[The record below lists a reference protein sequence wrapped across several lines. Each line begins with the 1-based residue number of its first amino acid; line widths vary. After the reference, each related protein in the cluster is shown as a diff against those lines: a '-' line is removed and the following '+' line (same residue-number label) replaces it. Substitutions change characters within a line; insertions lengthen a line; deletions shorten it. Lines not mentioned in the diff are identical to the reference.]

1 MVSIWRRCTIGTALR
16 TAGIARTW
24 CPAAA
29 LTSRVVSAHMIAVPA
44 CPARLGTGNTPHN
57 THHARRRNSMARL
70 LEGKVAVVTGAG
82 RGIGREEALLM
93 AKHGAKVVVNDLGA
107 HFDGTGADQSPAQQV
122 VNEIKAAGGEAV
134 ANGDSV
140 SDFKAAKRIVQC
152 AIDTFGKLNIVINNA
167 GILRDRMI
175 FNMGEEDW
183 DAVIGVHLKGAFN
196 MSRHACEYWREEH
209 KKGNVLNGRIVNTSS
224 DAGLLGNVGQTNYG
238 AAKAAVALMAMVMD
252 AEMQKYGVCCNA
264 IAPVARTRLTVD
276 ATPSTAAFMG
286 KKVEE
291 GKFDV
296 FDPRNIAPLVAW
308 LASDDAKDVH
318 GEVFRVGG
326 GTVWLMQGWHSVGKV
341 SQKATWE
348 PAALGGKLKAELAKG
363 VTAKENIGAIMAEA
377 LSA

>member
-1 MVSIWRRCTIGTALR
+1 M
-16 TAGIARTW
+16 AG
-24 CPAAA
+24 
-29 LTSRVVSAHMIAVPA
+29 
-44 CPARLGTGNTPHN
+44 
-57 THHARRRNSMARL
+57 L
-70 LEGKVAVVTGAG
+70 LDGKVAIITGSG

-107 HFDGTGADQSPAQQV
+107 HFDGTGSADVHPAQEV
-122 VNEIKAAGGEAV
+122 VNAIKAMGGEAV
-134 ANGDSV
+134 TNGESV
-140 SDFKAAKRIVQC
+140 SDFKGAKRIVEC
-152 AIDTFGKLNIVINNA
+152 ALEHFGKLNIVVNNA

-183 DAVIGVHLKGAFN
+183 DAVIGVHLKGTFA

-209 KKGNVLNGRIVNTSS
+209 KKGNVLNGRIINTSS
-224 DAGLLGNVGQTNYG
+224 DAGLLGNVGQSNYG
-238 AAKAAVALMAMVMD
+238 AAKAAVALMAIVMD
-252 AEMQKYGVCCNA
+252 AEMQKYGVTCNA
-264 IAPVARTRLTVD
+264 IAPVARTRLTVE

-296 FDPRNIAPLVAW
+296 FDPRNIAPLIAW
-308 LASDDAKDVH
+308 LASDDAANVH

-341 SQKATWE
+341 SQRAVWE
-348 PAALGGKLKAELAKG
+348 PAALGDRLKAELAKG
-363 VTAKENIGAIMAEA
+363 ITAKENIGAIMAEA